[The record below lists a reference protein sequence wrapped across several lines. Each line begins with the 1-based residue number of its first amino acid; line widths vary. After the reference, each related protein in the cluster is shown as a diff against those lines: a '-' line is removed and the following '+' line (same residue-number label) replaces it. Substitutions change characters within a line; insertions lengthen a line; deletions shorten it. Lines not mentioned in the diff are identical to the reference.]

1 MVALNILGAGHTD
14 LSGHRRGVGVAP
26 VEHFLEIVHPDL
38 GQAHLVAG
46 DDLRTFREGVG
57 ALGAENMAHHGAWD
71 DL

>member
-26 VEHFLEIVHPDL
+26 VIDILEIVHPDL

-46 DDLRTFREGVG
+46 DDLRTFRERVG